1 MADTANKARRQMAV
15 RIFSE
20 TRKHWAQQN
29 WYQRFEEI
37 IVVVLSIIVAI
48 VILVAVLNLV
58 LTLYNMLR
66 FNILDASHPA
76 AFQAVFGMIM
86 IVIIALEFNHTILG
100 QLERGL
106 GVVHVRAVVLI
117 ALLAVLRKFIVTEI
131 GEADADLLFALSAST
146 IALGAVYWAIRQQD
160 HTMRSRQPEGE

>member
-1 MADTANKARRQMAV
+1 MTA

-20 TRKHWAQQN
+20 TRKHWSRLN
-29 WYQRFEEI
+29 WYQRFEE
-37 IVVVLSIIVAI
+37 VVVTVLSLIVAI
-48 VILVAVLNLV
+48 AILVAVLNLL
-58 LTLYNMLR
+58 LTLYKLLR
-66 FNILDASHPA
+66 FSVLDAAHPE

-117 ALLAVLRKFIVTEI
+117 ALLAVLRKFIVIEI
-131 GEADADLLFALSAST
+131 GEADANLLFALSAST

-160 HTMRSRQPEGE
+160 HTMRRRRVEGE